1 MAISLPKGSLITINS
16 TQLSEHN
23 RSAMQLQREILKSDQ
38 RTVTGVMRRYFINQ
52 KRRIAISWERL
63 PALDNQTVDGKTGR
77 NSLKTLYESNI
88 GNTVTVSYYEVDSN
102 NNQTQVTFTGF
113 IDSYEETLLKRY
125 NSQLWDVS
133 ITLVEQ

>member
-23 RSAMQLQREILKSDQ
+23 RSAMQLQREILKSDN

-52 KRRIAISWERL
+52 KRRITISWERL

-77 NSLKTLYESNI
+77 NSLKALYEANI